1 MAFILGSDVFVTL
14 PTGYCKSLLDLWGSR
29 FTMDLVKSMADA
41 DVSSFCS
48 DIPKD
53 IKKEESFVDNIMTVQ
68 NSIKSYNTLSD
79 HILQNCTLMLQ
90 Q

>member
-1 MAFILGSDVFVTL
+1 
-14 PTGYCKSLLDLWGSR
+14 
-29 FTMDLVKSMADA
+29 MAD
-41 DVSSFCS
+41 DTSLCS

-68 NSIKSYNTLSD
+68 NSITSYDTLSD
-79 HILQNCTLMLQ
+79 HILQNPPIIYIFISLGLCKFILVFQ